1 MVVVVVVV
9 TEAVMM
15 RPSLLFLVVLLAA
28 GKPCVCVCVC
38 GHAPML
44 FRAFFPFVSHW
55 TDANSRDSLGF
66 FRQWFVCMCFLR
78 DCLFVVDL
86 LDVSV
91 EMRGVS
97 EQGLHLVIRRS
108 FVIDWGFAFEA
119 FSSVFFVVEAFV
131 VRFEWFCLGERM
143 SYCCGFTFL

>member
-1 MVVVVVVV
+1 VVVV

-38 GHAPML
+38 GRGPTL
-44 FRAFFPFVSHW
+44 FRALFPFVSHW

-66 FRQWFVCMCFLR
+66 FRQWFVCMCYLR
-78 DCLFVVDL
+78 GCVFVVDL

-108 FVIDWGFAFEA
+108 FVSDWGFSFEA
-119 FSSVFFVVEAFV
+119 FSSVFFEVEAFV
-131 VRFEWFCLGERM
+131 VRFVWCFLGERM
-143 SYCCGFTFL
+143 SYFCGFTFL

>member
-1 MVVVVVVV
+1 MHFFVLLFGWVLDLALGRVLFWKLSVTVQICWRLSKKEGFVVVV

-38 GHAPML
+38 GRGPTL
-44 FRAFFPFVSHW
+44 FRALFPFVSHW

-66 FRQWFVCMCFLR
+66 FRQWFVCMCYLR
-78 DCLFVVDL
+78 GCVFVVDL

-108 FVIDWGFAFEA
+108 FVSDW
-119 FSSVFFVVEAFV
+119 
-131 VRFEWFCLGERM
+131 CL
-143 SYCCGFTFL
+143 